1 MSADTQSING
11 LDINTGPSVSTSTH
25 LLIVNALGTTGVT
38 NIIGWNA
45 KIIVDSGGTD
55 GRLFNTDLIDINSG
69 GLLDMASSTSQI
81 DIDLDIFSGRTLA
94 GNGVLLVM
102 GSRANKLS
110 NSGTIHATGGTGT
123 LVISSSGDGAFTLNG
138 SNGGVLEAV
147 SLNSTLVINT
157 HAPRCV
163 QRHRERWRQ

>member
-11 LDINTGPSVSTSTH
+11 LDINTGPSVSTSAH
-25 LLIVNALGTTGVT
+25 LLIVNTLGTTGVT
-38 NIIGWNA
+38 NIIGWNT

-55 GRLFNTDLIDINSG
+55 GRLFDTDLIDINSG

-81 DIDLDIFSGRTLA
+81 DIDLDVFSGRTLA
-94 GNGVLLVM
+94 GDGVLLVL

-110 NSGTIHATGGTGT
+110 DSDTIHATGGTGT
-123 LVISSSGDGAFTLNG
+123 PAISSSEDGAFSLDG

-157 HAPRCV
+157 ESSKMR
-163 QRHRERWRQ
+163 